1 MTDAHTHASI
11 GTGTVLP
18 VVESFYTVQGEGV
31 NTGKAAWF
39 IRLGGCDVRCPW
51 CDSRNSWDAASF
63 PLTDIE
69 DIVRPITGS
78 PAVNVVITGGEPL
91 MHDLDPLCGRLKEKG
106 YNIFLETS
114 GTHPLSGVFDWIC
127 VSPKKHRPPLQEVL
141 EKADELKAV
150 AGCGGYRMGR
160 GHQKTCKDTMR
171 PAAAARVGTEAERHS
186 YYNRIC
192 EGASG
197 MENIASDTQIPRHT
211 LKLNTILSNYYQT
224 NN

>member
-69 DIVRPITGS
+69 DIVSPITGS

-91 MHDLDPLCGRLKEKG
+91 MHDLGPLCGRLKEKG

-150 AGCGGYRMGR
+150 AGCPG
-160 GHQKTCKDTMR
+160 DI
-171 PAAAARVGTEAERHS
+171 AWAEDIRKHVRRQCVLLLQS
-186 YYNRIC
+186 EWGQRQSATPIIIEYVKEHPEWRISLQTHKYL
-192 EGASG
+192 G
-197 MENIASDTQIPRHT
+197 IP
-211 LKLNTILSNYYQT
+211 
-224 NN
+224 

>member
-69 DIVRPITGS
+69 DIVSPITGS

-91 MHDLDPLCGRLKEKG
+91 MHDLGPLCGRLKEKG

-127 VSPKKHRPPLQEVL
+127 VSPKNTVLPCRRFWRRPTSSRQWQ
-141 EKADELKAV
+141 AV
-150 AGCGGYRMGR
+150 W
-160 GHQKTCKDTMR
+160 
-171 PAAAARVGTEAERHS
+171 
-186 YYNRIC
+186 RISHGQRTS
-192 EGASG
+192 ES
-197 MENIASDTQIPRHT
+197 M
-211 LKLNTILSNYYQT
+211 
-224 NN
+224 